1 MWRGRGATRS
11 PTAARPTVGWEGGDG
26 GRGNFFL
33 FGWGG
38 PAQWKE
44 VLLLRAH
51 AHAPA
56 RCTRRIIRPPRRNR
70 ARNRLVQCSQPCLAA
85 AAAAAGYTTSAGSWC
100 IPGRRPRRLT
110 RGSPAAS
117 TTTRPRRL
125 RWPTSGY
132 RNFDKTAN
140 VTTRRTRY
148 PPPLSV
154 RYQRWVRKSSLV
166 TNSRPARLLLTPFPR
181 PNRVHIRDVPFT
193 LPGTRSSTKRLFFS
207 PQKQMRKLQQN
218 VYVCIRVMYAHS
230 LSQSIGLA
238 GRYGPR
244 ESF

>member
-1 MWRGRGATRS
+1 MER
-11 PTAARPTVGWEGGDG
+11 TAALRDLQRPPAQPSGEGDG
-26 GRGNFFL
+26 GTGNFFL

-44 VLLLRAH
+44 VLLLRTH

-85 AAAAAGYTTSAGSWC
+85 AAAGHTTSAGSWC
-100 IPGRRPRRLT
+100 IPGRRPRRLS

-117 TTTRPRRL
+117 TTTRPRRR

-140 VTTRRTRY
+140 VTTRY
-148 PPPLSV
+148 SPPLSV
-154 RYQRWVRKSSLV
+154 RYQRARPAGSAKVRSLFV
-166 TNSRPARLLLTPFPR
+166 TNSRPTRLLLTPFPH
-181 PNRVHIRDVPFT
+181 PNRVYIRHVPFPGHDRRQNDRF
-193 LPGTRSSTKRLFFS
+193 LPPK
-207 PQKQMRKLQQN
+207 
-218 VYVCIRVMYAHS
+218 AD
-230 LSQSIGLA
+230 A
-238 GRYGPR
+238 
-244 ESF
+244 